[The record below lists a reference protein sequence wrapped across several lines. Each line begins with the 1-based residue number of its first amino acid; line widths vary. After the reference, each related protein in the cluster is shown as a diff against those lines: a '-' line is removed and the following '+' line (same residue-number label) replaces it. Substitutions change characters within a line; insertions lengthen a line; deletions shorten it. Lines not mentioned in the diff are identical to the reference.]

1 MKTILVAVD
10 GSDHSLRAVDMAADL
25 AMHYQVRLAVL
36 LVKQGIGTTQIPLDM
51 VVYNQLEHLYETESG
66 LLETASR
73 RVADEAGERA
83 RRAGAPNVEVFVD
96 SGDPASTIVR
106 LASEVGAD
114 LIVMGRRGR
123 GDFGG
128 LLLGSVSHKVGHLA
142 ECAVLTVL

>member
-1 MKTILVAVD
+1 MKAILVAVD

-25 AMHYQVRLAVL
+25 AAQYEVRLAVL
-36 LVKQGIGTTQIPLDM
+36 LVKQGIGAGQIPLDAM
-51 VVYNQLEHLYETESG
+51 AFDQLEHLYQTESS
-66 LLETASR
+66 LLDTASR
-73 RVADEAGERA
+73 RIADEAGEQA

-96 SGDPASTIVR
+96 SGDPAPTIVSM
-106 LASEVGAD
+106 AKEVGAD

-128 LLLGSVSHKVGHLA
+128 LFLGSVSHKVGHLA